1 MSCIRIIETLPCGIL
16 LLAAT
21 VLVRPAQV
29 AGDDE
34 LDELYRNAG
43 SCTRT
48 AVSAVHAC
56 RLQSQGDGWVQRGAC
71 NNQASPPERSACEEA
86 ARKAAERIHDLCDE
100 QFEARLEVCAAL
112 GEKQTNPRRAPA
124 AKKEVPFKDAR
135 LKIELNATDKDA
147 GVQLFI
153 DADPWKFIEVYD
165 PNGARIFR
173 SVTRGRLG
181 KQGGTELFLE
191 SAEPNFS
198 ELTLEKF
205 LERFPEG
212 DYEITGEGLEGEKF
226 AGTAKLTHH
235 IPEGPVLVAPAKNTL
250 VDRNSPFA
258 VQWRPV
264 AAPNGSPI
272 VGYQV
277 IIVKPDTGIPALP
290 KIALDVM
297 MPPTATSMTVPAGF
311 LLPNSAYEWEV
322 LAIEASGNQTIS
334 TSSFRTMR

>member
-1 MSCIRIIETLPCGIL
+1 MLHVRIITTQRCGIL

-21 VLVRPAQV
+21 ALVHPAQG
-29 AGDDE
+29 ADDE
-34 LDELYRNAG
+34 LDELYRESG

-48 AVSAVHAC
+48 AVSAVRSC
-56 RLQSQGDGWVQRGAC
+56 RSEAQGEGWVQRGAC
-71 NNQASPPERSACEEA
+71 NIQASREERSGCEEA
-86 ARKAAERIHDLCDE
+86 ARTAAGRIRDLCDE

-112 GEKQTNPRRAPA
+112 GDRQRKLRRAPA
-124 AKKEVPFKDAR
+124 AEKKIPFKDAR

-147 GVQLFI
+147 GIQLFI

-165 PNGARIFR
+165 PKGVRVFR
-173 SVTRGRLG
+173 SVTRGSLG

-198 ELTLEKF
+198 ELSLEKF

-212 DYEITGEGLEGEKF
+212 EYEVTGEGLEGEKF
-226 AGTAKLTHH
+226 ASRAKFTHN
-235 IPEGPVLVAPAKNTL
+235 IPDGPVLVAPTKNAL
-250 VDRNSPFA
+250 VDRNSSLV

-311 LLPNSAYEWEV
+311 LLPNSMYEWEV
-322 LAIEASGNQTIS
+322 LAIEATGNQTIS
-334 TSSFRTMR
+334 TSSFRTMP